1 MSHLALLVELALKV
15 GCEFLD
21 VALVGQHQLPAL
33 LVQALD
39 LTVSVVEIKIIGL
52 VWSLCVYA
60 AFSYKSKTKSGTE
73 MQH

>member
-33 LVQALD
+33 LVQTLN
-39 LTVSVVEIKIIGL
+39 LTVSVVKIKIGL
-52 VWSLCVYA
+52 VWSFCVHE
-60 AFSYKSKTKSGTE
+60 AFSYKSKTQE
-73 MQH
+73 